1 MARRNL
7 ILLAAAV
14 VLGLIPL
21 FMSFK
26 GDNVFGGA
34 DGLAQDAI
42 HQIRPDYQ
50 PWFSAIWEPPSK
62 EIESL
67 LFMLQAALGAGLLG
81 YYIGLRRGEA
91 KGRRI
96 AAADAPR

>member
-7 ILLAAAV
+7 ILLAAAA
-14 VLGLIPL
+14 VLALIPL
-21 FMSFK
+21 FMSFQ

-34 DGLAQDAI
+34 DGQAENVILE
-42 HQIRPDYQ
+42 IRPDYQ
-50 PWFSAIWEPPSK
+50 PWFRAIWTPPSA

-81 YYIGLRRGEA
+81 YYVGRRRGEA
-91 KGRRI
+91 RGRR
-96 AAADAPR
+96 AAEGDASY

>member
-1 MARRNL
+1 MARQNL
-7 ILLAAAV
+7 ILLAAAAIIA
-14 VLGLIPL
+14 LIPL
-21 FMSFK
+21 FMTFEK
-26 GDNVFGGA
+26 EEIFGGA
-34 DGLAQDAI
+34 DGEAQAAI
-42 HQIRPDYQ
+42 TEIRPDYR

-91 KGRRI
+91 RGRRL
-96 AAADAPR
+96 AEGHESH

>member
-7 ILLAAAV
+7 ILLAAAA
-14 VLGLIPL
+14 VLALIPL
-21 FMSFK
+21 FMSFE
-26 GDNVFGGA
+26 GEQVFGGA
-34 DGLAQDAI
+34 DGKAQDAI
-42 HQIRPDYQ
+42 HQIRPDYR
-50 PWFSAIWEPPSK
+50 PWFGALWTPPSK

-91 KGRRI
+91 KGRRTAESD
-96 AAADAPR
+96 AAR

>member
-7 ILLAAAV
+7 ILLLAAM
-14 VLGLIPL
+14 VLALIPL
-21 FMSFK
+21 FMSYE
-26 GDNVFGGA
+26 GEEVFGGA
-34 DGLAQDAI
+34 DGQAQDAI
-42 HQIRPDYQ
+42 HEIRPEYE
-50 PWFSAIWEPPSK
+50 PWFTALWEPPSG

-91 KGRRI
+91 KGRR
-96 AAADAPR
+96 AAEGDASY